1 MPTASFLI
9 DEMPD
14 VWAEL
19 QSIATEIRGLAP
31 LIVGGQPPPFAQQV
45 TATGSD
51 NRASEGGGP
60 YSTWTSLDVAAW
72 QNTSS
77 LLLIVVST
85 VPRPLKA
92 VVIDLTALTETL
104 LRPNAT
110 AAVDLG
116 RRGKRHD
123 QIAEHDLSY
132 EAEMVDWRI
141 TDVNFTAYGVHVS
154 DCLRHD
160 GTMQAR

>member
-1 MPTASFLI
+1 MPPKRRLRSAGLPSAEAS
-9 DEMPD
+9 
-14 VWAEL
+14 
-19 QSIATEIRGLAP
+19 
-31 LIVGGQPPPFAQQV
+31 
-45 TATGSD
+45 
-51 NRASEGGGP
+51 
-60 YSTWTSLDVAAW
+60 
-72 QNTSS
+72 SS
-77 LLLIVVST
+77 G
-85 VPRPLKA
+85 KA